1 MCVWRHH
8 TSAYI
13 CTPVLF
19 SSLKL
24 VCIKDWRICIWTSSD
39 NSWANRIPL
48 LHLICVMKGFWS
60 GWKDDTNIQREGIAI
75 TVICIFVSNR
85 TQSLCNCKRNA
96 YFCSSQ
102 ASKVYDEKTCWKDQ
116 MCGILAVMINKCH
129 VPTTFCYSWLCP
141 HHIMRKYRM

>member
-19 SSLKL
+19 SSLTL
-24 VCIKDWRICIWTSSD
+24 VCIKDLRICIWTSSD
-39 NSWANRIPL
+39 NSWANRIPF
-48 LHLICVMKGFWS
+48 LHLICVMKSFWS
-60 GWKDDTNIQREGIAI
+60 GWKDDTNIQREEIAI

-85 TQSLCNCKRNA
+85 TLSLCNCKRNA

-102 ASKVYDEKTCWKDQ
+102 ASKVYDKNMLKRSARLLYICEQILYVWDS
-116 MCGILAVMINKCH
+116 CGHDTYV
-129 VPTTFCYSWLCP
+129 SCP
-141 HHIMRKYRM
+141 HHFLL